1 MRFMSNFSKS
11 AKTVPSMQKDING
24 CIFICFAISC
34 KSCSTADIFPFHAT
48 TFKAAICGANMRT
61 GICGVKIWSTFQFYI
76 KRIVFGIL
84 DLLITADIIENTGES
99 LDGISSIR
107 IGDPSEV
114 LIGWLTRI
122 LTQNQKQIRADIVF
136 SVRESPHNE

>member
-1 MRFMSNFSKS
+1 
-11 AKTVPSMQKDING
+11 
-24 CIFICFAISC
+24 
-34 KSCSTADIFPFHAT
+34 
-48 TFKAAICGANMRT
+48 MRT

>member
-1 MRFMSNFSKS
+1 
-11 AKTVPSMQKDING
+11 
-24 CIFICFAISC
+24 
-34 KSCSTADIFPFHAT
+34 
-48 TFKAAICGANMRT
+48 MRT

-107 IGDPSEV
+107 IGDPSRAFRSSD
-114 LIGWLTRI
+114 WLADQNTHTKSEANKSRHR
-122 LTQNQKQIRADIVF
+122 LLSSGVTTQ
-136 SVRESPHNE
+136 